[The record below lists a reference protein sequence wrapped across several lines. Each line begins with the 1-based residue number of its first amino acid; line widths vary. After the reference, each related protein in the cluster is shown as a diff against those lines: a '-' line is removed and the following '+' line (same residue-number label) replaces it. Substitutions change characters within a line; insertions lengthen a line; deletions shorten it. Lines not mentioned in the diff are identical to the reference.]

1 MIKNHN
7 EIFDEWLVLRCQTGD
22 KKAMDLLVRS
32 WHPKLLKQG
41 YWHTRDSEAA
51 KDIAQECWPHIIRGI
66 NTIKDP
72 ANFRVWV
79 YRIVYRRA
87 VDWIRE
93 RKKNRLKEENS
104 KDIKEE
110 LTAGYDE
117 GQEDRIKMM
126 RKKLQ
131 QLPHDQRIILSM
143 FYLNNQTI
151 REIAKIM
158 SIPVGTVKS
167 RLFHAREL
175 LKKNLNKMNYEK
187 L

>member
-1 MIKNHN
+1 MIKKHN

-22 KKAMDLLVRS
+22 KKAMDLLVKS

-66 NTIKDP
+66 NTIEDP
-72 ANFRVWV
+72 AHFRVWV
-79 YRIVYRRA
+79 YRIVYRRT

-104 KDIKEE
+104 KEIQKG
-110 LTAGYDE
+110 LNPGSDE
-117 GQEDRIKMM
+117 SQEDRIKMI
-126 RKKLQ
+126 RKQLQ
-131 QLPHDQRIILSM
+131 QLPDDQRIILSM
-143 FYLNNQTI
+143 FYHNNQTI
-151 REIAKIM
+151 REIANIM

-167 RLFHAREL
+167 RLFHAREQ

>member
-1 MIKNHN
+1 MIQKNN

-22 KKAMDLLVRS
+22 KKAMDLLVKS

-41 YWHTRDSEAA
+41 YWHTRNSEAA

-66 NTIKDP
+66 NTVKDP
-72 ANFRVWV
+72 AHFRIWV

-93 RKKNRLKEENS
+93 REKNRLKKENS
-104 KDIKEE
+104 NEIQEG
-110 LTAGYDE
+110 LNPSSDE
-117 GQEDRIKMM
+117 SQEDRIKIIRRQM
-126 RKKLQ
+126 Q
-131 QLPHDQRIILSM
+131 QLPDDQRIILFM
-143 FYLNNQTI
+143 FYLKNQTI

-167 RLFHAREL
+167 RLFHARER